1 MTDMQIRQFMRNFF
15 ERYYQKLEQIGNGI
29 AILRPL
35 DESDRAMW
43 CDDADSEQE
52 WKAWKLIPTV
62 VTDKDIEQLE
72 KDIDTKL
79 PQCLRYFLTVY
90 HHYFDSPI
98 GCNPISNPFEAILNA
113 WNPILVKY
121 GYLPFTWDREGYYIR
136 CIDLKNMPDDEQ
148 SGIYLIDHE
157 VLFSMDESNVQ
168 REDIDENM
176 EYLSQNFFAY
186 LENILNEGELI

>member
-1 MTDMQIRQFMRNFF
+1 M
-15 ERYYQKLEQIGNGI
+15 
-29 AILRPL
+29 
-35 DESDRAMW
+35 
-43 CDDADSEQE
+43 
-52 WKAWKLIPTV
+52 
-62 VTDKDIEQLE
+62 
-72 KDIDTKL
+72 
-79 PQCLRYFLTVY
+79 
-90 HHYFDSPI
+90 
-98 GCNPISNPFEAILNA
+98 NA

-148 SGIYLIDHE
+148 CGIYQIDHE

-176 EYLSQNFFAY
+176 EYLSQNFFTY